1 MIMQLLFS
9 YLNWLSGAM
18 YFEGDFCYLL
28 MSAAVNSS
36 NEVSQNIE
44 EEGKGSWV

>member
-1 MIMQLLFS
+1 
-9 YLNWLSGAM
+9 M

-28 MSAAVNSS
+28 MAAAVNGS
-36 NEVSQNIE
+36 NEVSQNIG